1 MRLLVDL
8 AGWEFLGGWLGLVGS
23 LGRLV
28 GKLERTGLSE
38 LDGWLDSNGKV
49 WLSHLRELRTQV
61 FVKLER
67 KELLGTAEWVPETS
81 VHLAEMISER
91 RSLSEL

>member
-1 MRLLVDL
+1 MAGWVLLVHL
-8 AGWEFLGGWLGLVGS
+8 AGWEFLA
-23 LGRLV
+23 RLV

-38 LDGWLDSNGKV
+38 LGGWLDSNGKV